1 MMRTPASAASTLI
14 QTALVGE
21 ALEKGPALVF
31 VADDDM
37 RYIAVN
43 AFACDAL
50 GYTRAEL
57 RGLGVSDVARDPN
70 AAKEYEEMLASGSR
84 HGETKLTRK
93 DGSEVAFF
101 YRAAKTVVAG
111 IELFVAVGFLD
122 A

>member
-1 MMRTPASAASTLI
+1 MHGERTTSQPPTQSVSCAGTTFCS
-14 QTALVGE
+14 
-21 ALEKGPALVF
+21 
-31 VADDDM
+31 
-37 RYIAVN
+37 IA
-43 AFACDAL
+43 
-50 GYTRAEL
+50 
-57 RGLGVSDVARDPN
+57 ARDPN